1 MQPDLL
7 GLRADESAAYRALIA
22 IPSADLGTSLHT
34 VQRRVRQLRELT
46 GGRTRMQLGFP
57 IARLGWLNP

>member
-22 IPSADLGTSLHT
+22 IPSATWE
-34 VQRRVRQLRELT
+34 RRYT
-46 GGRTRMQLGFP
+46 PSSGGSGS
-57 IARLGWLNP
+57 